1 MVQMTQPETARYGA
15 SRTALRLRVHRVAAD
30 LTQEELAKR
39 SGVSRKTIGR
49 CEKGQRPSRLTALAL
64 ARALN
69 VEIEALFPDV
79 GGSRS

>member
-1 MVQMTQPETARYGA
+1 
-15 SRTALRLRVHRVAAD
+15 